1 MKPTELT
8 DAQIA
13 RNDFVHNTIFQCIQD
28 LIPGG
33 KERCEL
39 EWDIEPIAEVADVIE
54 AYLVGQDICSEM
66 EFSPF
71 VEV

>member
-1 MKPTELT
+1 MKQTELT

-13 RNDFVHNTIFQCIQD
+13 RNDFVHNTIFNCIQE
-28 LIPGG
+28 LVPGG

-39 EWDIEPIAEVADVIE
+39 DWDIEPISEVADVIE
-54 AYLVGQDICSEM
+54 AYLVGQGICTSM

-71 VEV
+71 LS